1 MIALIT
7 VSVLFLLILTAWFS
21 HRYGKLSTRGQLAT
35 LETRIE
41 ERDKECERL
50 RQELL
55 KSSEAAQRLQQEIYQ
70 LQQTV
75 QQTAT
80 EKALVEDRLQKMEE
94 QSRLQFHKMAQEIL
108 DKNSATL
115 QNQNKQQISQLLS
128 PIREQFE
135 AFKRQVAETYDKE
148 SKERFSLSDRVRE
161 LLEQTNKVSAEANH
175 LASALKGDSKLRGD
189 WGEMVLETILD
200 QSGLIKGEAYTTQD
214 SVTDDEGNVLRTD
227 VLVHLPQN
235 RIVIIDSK
243 VSLNAYSDYMAAD
256 NPTVAENHL
265 KQHLQSIRTHIDG
278 LASKQ
283 YPNAIQ
289 QSLDFTMMFIPIEP
303 AYLAAIKADNRIWEY
318 AYRKKILLISPTNLI
333 ACLKLIAN
341 LWIQEKQSRNAQ
353 AIVDRSRL
361 MMEKFAGLTESLDKL
376 GTQIEK
382 VQDGYQ
388 KVLGQFTQGR
398 GNLVSQF
405 NELQRLGVRS
415 QKEIS
420 EKLLNQAE
428 LDNDLP

>member
-1 MIALIT
+1 MTAILYAIP
-7 VSVLFLLILTAWFS
+7 LLILAFWLG
-21 HRYGKLSTRGQLAT
+21 RYIGKLSTRSTIAS
-35 LETRIE
+35 LEARIE
-41 ERDKECERL
+41 ERERMQNL
-50 RQELL
+50 
-55 KSSEAAQRLQQEIYQ
+55 
-70 LQQTV
+70 
-75 QQTAT
+75 
-80 EKALVEDRLQKMEE
+80 EE
-94 QSRLQFHKMAQEIL
+94 QSRLQFHKIAQEIL
-108 DKNSATL
+108 DKNSKTL
-115 QNQNKQQISQLLS
+115 QTQNRNQLDLLLQ

-135 AFKRQVAETYDKE
+135 AFSKQVAETYDKE
-148 SKERFSLSDRVRE
+148 AKERFSLSDRVRE
-161 LLEQTNKVSAEANH
+161 LVEQTNKVSTEANN
-175 LASALKGDSKLRGD
+175 LANALKGDSKLRGD
-189 WGEMVLETILD
+189 WGEMILETILE

-214 SVTDDEGNVLRTD
+214 TVTDEEGNILRTD
-227 VLVHLPQN
+227 VLVHLPQE

-243 VSLNAYSDYMAAD
+243 VSLNAYNDYMGTESPAL
-256 NPTVAENHL
+256 AENHL
-265 KQHLQSIRTHIDG
+265 KNHLQSIRNHIDN

-283 YPNAIQ
+283 YPNSIQ

-333 ACLKLIAN
+333 ACLKLIAS

-353 AIVDRSRL
+353 AIVERSRL
-361 MMEKFAGLTESLDKL
+361 MMEKFAGLTESVDKL
-376 GTQIEK
+376 GHQIEK
-382 VQDGYQ
+382 VQDSYQ

-428 LDNDLP
+428 LETDFPSQDH

>member
-1 MIALIT
+1 MTAILYAIP
-7 VSVLFLLILTAWFS
+7 LLILTFWLG
-21 HRYGKLSTRGQLAT
+21 RYIGKLSTRSTIAS
-35 LETRIE
+35 LEARIE
-41 ERDKECERL
+41 ERERMQNL
-50 RQELL
+50 
-55 KSSEAAQRLQQEIYQ
+55 
-70 LQQTV
+70 
-75 QQTAT
+75 
-80 EKALVEDRLQKMEE
+80 EE
-94 QSRLQFHKMAQEIL
+94 QSRLQFHKIAQEIL
-108 DKNSATL
+108 DKNSKTL
-115 QNQNKQQISQLLS
+115 QTQNRNQLDLLLQ

-135 AFKRQVAETYDKE
+135 AFSKQVAETYDKE
-148 SKERFSLSDRVRE
+148 AKERFSLSDRVRE
-161 LLEQTNKVSAEANH
+161 LVEQTNKVSTEANN
-175 LASALKGDSKLRGD
+175 LANALKGDSKLRGD
-189 WGEMVLETILD
+189 WGEMILETILE

-214 SVTDDEGNVLRTD
+214 TVTDEEGNILRTD
-227 VLVHLPQN
+227 VLVHLPQE

-243 VSLNAYSDYMAAD
+243 VSLNAYNDYMGTESAAL
-256 NPTVAENHL
+256 AENHL
-265 KQHLQSIRTHIDG
+265 KNHLQSIRNHIDN

-283 YPNAIQ
+283 YPNSIQ

-333 ACLKLIAN
+333 ACLKLIAS

-353 AIVDRSRL
+353 AIVERSRL
-361 MMEKFAGLTESLDKL
+361 MMEKFAGLTESVDKL
-376 GTQIEK
+376 GHQIEK
-382 VQDGYQ
+382 VQDSYQ

-428 LDNDLP
+428 LETDFPSQDH